1 MRFGWPTG
9 ANLVAEHERIPRIF
23 MRSPTTGIVAAI
35 LIWLTAIAPAAA
47 SPTLLFE
54 PSTGK
59 VLYSEDIDDIW
70 HPASLTKLMTAYV
83 AFEAIKEGKLHLDD
97 KIPCSLVA
105 TLQPPSKVGMKVGEK
120 LTVEQALQAVIIK
133 SANDVTVMLAEA
145 ISGSEAGFI
154 DRMNATALRLGMT
167 HTNFVN
173 TNGLPDPGQLTS
185 ARDIA
190 KIARAVVGEYPQYAS
205 YWAMPDMHIGRRR
218 LGSHNAL
225 LKTFPGAD
233 GLKTG
238 FTCDSGY
245 NVVASATRDNHRLM
259 AIVLGE
265 SSGNERA
272 IRAAS
277 LLEYGFQNYDWKQL
291 FNTTTV
297 DNLPM
302 DPNAKGITSVRDSVA
317 AWGCGGHRR
326 HIAGG
331 RHKSKSKIAKS
342 AQKNGG
348 AAGDGRSALKGPDAE
363 GAAEDAPGAPPQ
375 AADPN
380 AAGATPAPPPKAAQA
395 TSE

>member
-1 MRFGWPTG
+1 
-9 ANLVAEHERIPRIF
+9 
-23 MRSPTTGIVAAI
+23 MRSHAAGIVATV
-35 LIWLTAIAPAAA
+35 LIWLTAIPPASA

-54 PSTGK
+54 PATGK
-59 VLYSEDIDDIW
+59 ILYSEDVDDIW
-70 HPASLTKLMTAYV
+70 HPASLTKLMTSYI
-83 AFEAIKEGKLHLDD
+83 AFEAIKEGKIHLDD

-105 TLQPPSKVGMKVGEK
+105 TLQPPSKVGLNVGAM
-120 LTVEQALQAVIIK
+120 LSVEQALKAVIIK

-145 ISGSEAGFI
+145 ISGSEAAFI
-154 DRMNATALRLGMT
+154 DKMNATARRLGMT

-190 KIARAVVGEYPQYAS
+190 KIARAVVSEYPQYAS
-205 YWAMPDMHIGRRR
+205 YWAMPDMRIGKRR

-245 NVVASATRDNHRLM
+245 NVVASATRDGRRLM
-259 AIVLGE
+259 AVVLGE

-272 IRAAS
+272 VRAAS
-277 LLEYGFQNYDWKQL
+277 LLEYGFQNYDWKQI
-291 FNTTTV
+291 FNTTTI

-302 DPNAKGITSVRDSVA
+302 DPNARGVVSVRDTVA
-317 AWGCGGHRR
+317 AWGCGGHKR
-326 HIAGG
+326 HIAGR
-331 RHKSKSKIAKS
+331 RHKSKSKLAASKNKS
-342 AQKNGG
+342 AKKGG
-348 AAGDGRSALKGPDAE
+348 EPTGEARSALKGPDSE
-363 GAAEDAPGAPPQ
+363 GASSSSPSNGSPQ
-375 AADPN
+375 PEA
-380 AAGATPAPPPKAAQA
+380 AAQA

>member
-1 MRFGWPTG
+1 MQSS
-9 ANLVAEHERIPRIF
+9 A
-23 MRSPTTGIVAAI
+23 TGIVATV
-35 LIWLTAIAPAAA
+35 LIWLAAIAPAAA
-47 SPTLLFE
+47 SPALLFE

-83 AFEAIKEGKLHLDD
+83 TFEAIKEGKIHLDD

-105 TLQPPSKVGMKVGEK
+105 TLQPPSKVGLKVGDT
-120 LTVEQALQAVIIK
+120 LTVEQALKAVIIK

-145 ISGSEAGFI
+145 VSGDEASFI
-154 DRMNATALRLGMT
+154 DRMNATARRLGMT
-167 HTNFVN
+167 HTSYVN

-190 KIARAVVGEYPQYAS
+190 KITRAVTSEYPQYAS

-233 GLKTG
+233 GMKTG

-259 AIVLGE
+259 AVLLGE

-272 IRAAS
+272 IRATS

-297 DNLPM
+297 DSLPM

-326 HIAGG
+326 HLVGG
-331 RHKSKSKIAKS
+331 KHKSKNKIAKNAHKS
-342 AQKNGG
+342 GG
-348 AAGDGRSALKGPDAE
+348 TPSDGRSALKGPETE
-363 GAAEDAPGAPPQ
+363 GAPGAATE

-380 AAGATPAPPPKAAQA
+380 APPAAPSPKPAAQA
-395 TSE
+395 NQD

>member
-1 MRFGWPTG
+1 
-9 ANLVAEHERIPRIF
+9 
-23 MRSPTTGIVAAI
+23 MRSRAAGIVATL
-35 LIWLTAIAPAAA
+35 LIWLTAIPPASA

-54 PSTGK
+54 PDTGK
-59 VLYSEDIDDIW
+59 ILYSEDIDDIW

-83 AFEAIKEGKLHLDD
+83 TFEAIKEGKIHLDD
-97 KIPCSLVA
+97 KISCSLVA
-105 TLQPPSKVGMKVGEK
+105 TLQPPSKVGLNVGAT
-120 LTVEQALQAVIIK
+120 LSVEQALKAVIIK

-145 ISGSEAGFI
+145 ISGSESAFI
-154 DRMNATALRLGMT
+154 DKMNATARRLGMT

-190 KIARAVVGEYPQYAS
+190 KIARAVVSEYPQYAS
-205 YWAMPDMHIGRRR
+205 YWAMPDMRIGKRR

-245 NVVASATRDNHRLM
+245 NVVASATRDGRRLM
-259 AIVLGE
+259 AVVLGE

-291 FNTTTV
+291 FNTSTI
-297 DNLPM
+297 DSLPM
-302 DPNAKGITSVRDSVA
+302 DPNSRGVVSVRDTVT
-317 AWGCGGHRR
+317 AWGCGGHKR

-331 RHKSKSKIAKS
+331 KHKSKNKLAASKNKS
-342 AQKNGG
+342 AKKSGE
-348 AAGDGRSALKGPDAE
+348 ATGDSQAALKGSDAE
-363 GAAEDAPGAPPQ
+363 GSSSSASSGSAQPE
-375 AADPN
+375 
-380 AAGATPAPPPKAAQA
+380 AAQA

>member
-1 MRFGWPTG
+1 
-9 ANLVAEHERIPRIF
+9 
-23 MRSPTTGIVAAI
+23 MRSLATGIVAAI
-35 LIWLTAIAPAAA
+35 LIWLTAIAPASA

-59 VLYSEDIDDIW
+59 VLYSEDVDDIW

-83 AFEAIKEGKLHLDD
+83 AFEAIKEGKIHLDD

-105 TLQPPSKVGMKVGEK
+105 TLQPPSKVGMKVGET
-120 LTVEQALQAVIIK
+120 LTVEKALQAVIIK

-145 ISGSEAGFI
+145 ISGSEASFI
-154 DRMNATALRLGMT
+154 DRMNVTARRLGMT

-190 KIARAVVGEYPQYAS
+190 KIARAVVSEYPEYAS

-245 NVVASATRDNHRLM
+245 NVVASATRDGHRLM
-259 AIVLGE
+259 AVVLGE

-302 DPNAKGITSVRDSVA
+302 DSNAKGITSVRDSVA

-326 HIAGG
+326 HVAGG
-331 RHKSKSKIAKS
+331 KHKSKNKLAKS
-342 AQKNGG
+342 AKKSDAG
-348 AAGDGRSALKGPDAE
+348 AAEGRSALKGPETE
-363 GAAEDAPGAPPQ
+363 GATEGSSEAPAE
-375 AADPN
+375 AAEPN
-380 AAGATPAPPPKAAQA
+380 AASAAPPPKAAQA